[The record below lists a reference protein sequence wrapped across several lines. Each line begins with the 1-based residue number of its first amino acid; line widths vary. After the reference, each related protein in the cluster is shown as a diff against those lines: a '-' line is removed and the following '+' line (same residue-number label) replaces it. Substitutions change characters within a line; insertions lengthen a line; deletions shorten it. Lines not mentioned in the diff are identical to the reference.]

1 MKKGEEGR
9 LIGEDEKGLN
19 VDNGHSLQK
28 DKKLIVSLV
37 LILSWIFV
45 VLGVEKYRK
54 YNQY

>member
-9 LIGEDEKGLN
+9 LIGEDEEGLN